1 MVAIIISEINQ
12 NVFSNAR
19 FDALFEEIYSSL

>member
-12 NVFSNAR
+12 NIFSNAR
-19 FDALFEEIYSSL
+19 LDALFEEICSSL